1 VEATRQD
8 KRSIVRR
15 RTPQLVYLELGKENG
30 GVMLNLSEHGCGFQ
44 AITPVKCGETH
55 FGFQINGGRRIAGD
69 AEVVW
74 ADDAGVMGGL
84 RFLNLP
90 AEAHREIRLWLEETN
105 APVEHGFAPAA
116 AAAFEGAAR
125 RSRAM
130 GTEEA
135 PAPIANARVAVEEP
149 PVPPAWANLRAG
161 AYPPIDDGRYGSPY
175 LGDHRA
181 AFGNPH
187 RKSAEARQQVRD
199 WTSQA
204 APALSFDDASSR
216 PVPTL
221 RAFPGDIG
229 VRPESKAAPLGVA
242 SPGRKGLASWSGFS
256 AGLGVGVLVSALV
269 GAAFSFHTY
278 RRQFGASIIQFGE
291 RVAEKPQVQPQM
303 ASPVVQP
310 ELPATLAV
318 STPATPISIA
328 QQSESLIPQPSRNA
342 PAPQPLPAPHQTK
355 SEPLAPDTAW
365 RVAVGSSR
373 PKAPTANGS
382 TLISETPPPV
392 SFPTIIV
399 APKSYLVPSKLGPA
413 PPLAPASEPNVHSV
427 VSGKEDAGSPSEM
440 YLEVGKF
447 KDQPPASEVKDKLAT
462 LGFPASV
469 TQKGRFWG
477 NSYYVLVGPYD
488 NDREAKAAHKSLT
501 SRGFKPRAFERG
513 SRAFAFSYVLTL
525 NGARMPVG
533 DYSIRWESY
542 SSLVIVEFMQNN
554 DIVATVDGKWAKRD
568 TPYDRGAYAFTR
580 YGDGSRNLVWIQ
592 FAGMRR
598 TLIFEKSS

>member
-1 VEATRQD
+1 
-8 KRSIVRR
+8 
-15 RTPQLVYLELGKENG
+15 LELGKENG

-44 AITPVKCGETH
+44 AITPVKCGETR

-90 AEAHREIRLWLEETN
+90 AEAHREIRLWLQETN
-105 APVEHGFAPAA
+105 APVVDQRIQATGELAWINRTKTT
-116 AAAFEGAAR
+116 EG
-125 RSRAM
+125 
-130 GTEEA
+130 
-135 PAPIANARVAVEEP
+135 
-149 PVPPAWANLRAG
+149 LRFT
-161 AYPPIDDGRYGSPY
+161 S
-175 LGDHRA
+175 L
-181 AFGNPH
+181 
-187 RKSAEARQQVRD
+187 SAEARQQVRD
-199 WTSQA
+199 WTSQS

-229 VRPESKAAPLGVA
+229 VQPESKATPLEVA
-242 SPGRKGLASWSGFS
+242 SPGRKRLASWSGFS

-269 GAAFSFHTY
+269 GAAFSFHSY
-278 RRQFGASIIQFGE
+278 RRQVGASIIQFGE
-291 RVAEKPQVQPQM
+291 RVAAKPQAQPQM
-303 ASPVVQP
+303 ASPVVPP

-318 STPATPISIA
+318 STPAAPISIA

-342 PAPQPLPAPHQTK
+342 PAPQALPAPHQAK

-365 RVAVGSSR
+365 LVAVGSSR
-373 PKAPTANGS
+373 PKALTANGS

-392 SFPTIIV
+392 SFPTVVV
-399 APKSYLVPSKLGPA
+399 APRSYLVPSRLGPA

-440 YLEVGKF
+440 YFEVGKF

-462 LGFPASV
+462 FGFPVSV

-501 SRGFKPRAFERG
+501 SRGFKPRAFQRG

-525 NGARMPVG
+525 NGARIPVG

-542 SSLVIVEFMQNN
+542 SSLVIVEFVQNN

-568 TPYDRGAYAFTR
+568 TPYDRAAYAFTR

-592 FAGMRR
+592 FAGMRQM
-598 TLIFEKSS
+598 LIFDKSS

>member
-1 VEATRQD
+1 
-8 KRSIVRR
+8 
-15 RTPQLVYLELGKENG
+15 VYLELGKENG

-44 AITPVKCGETH
+44 AITPVTCGTR

-105 APVEHGFAPAA
+105 APVVDQRIQATGEL
-116 AAAFEGAAR
+116 
-125 RSRAM
+125 
-130 GTEEA
+130 
-135 PAPIANARVAVEEP
+135 
-149 PVPPAWANLRAG
+149 AWINRTKTTGGLRFT
-161 AYPPIDDGRYGSPY
+161 S
-175 LGDHRA
+175 L
-181 AFGNPH
+181 
-187 RKSAEARQQVRD
+187 SAEARQQVRD
-199 WTSQA
+199 WTSQSA

-229 VRPESKAAPLGVA
+229 VQPASKAAPLEVA
-242 SPGRKGLASWSGFS
+242 SAGRKRLASWSGFS

-269 GAAFSFHTY
+269 AAAFSFHSY

-291 RVAEKPQVQPQM
+291 RVAAKPQVQPQM

-310 ELPATLAV
+310 ELSATLAV

-328 QQSESLIPQPSRNA
+328 QQSESLIPQPARNA
-342 PAPQPLPAPHQTK
+342 PAPQPLPAPHQAK

-365 RVAVGSSR
+365 LGAVGSSR

-392 SFPTIIV
+392 SFPTIVI
-399 APKSYLVPSKLGPA
+399 APRSYLIPSNLGPA
-413 PPLAPASEPNVHSV
+413 PPLAPASEPYVHSV
-427 VSGKEDAGSPSEM
+427 VSGKEDTGPPSEM

-447 KDQPPASEVKDKLAT
+447 KDQPPASEVKDNLAT

-469 TQKGRFWG
+469 TQKGRFGG
-477 NSYYVLVGPYD
+477 NSYYVLVGPYN

-501 SRGFKPRAFERG
+501 SRGFKPRAFQRG

-542 SSLVIVEFMQNN
+542 SNLVIVEFVQNN
-554 DIVATVDGKWAKRD
+554 DVVATVDGKWAKRD

-592 FAGMRR
+592 FAGMRQ
-598 TLIFEKSS
+598 TLIFDKSS

>member
-15 RTPQLVYLELGKENG
+15 RTQQLVYLELGKENG
-30 GVMLNLSEHGCGFQ
+30 GVMLNFSEHGCGFQ
-44 AITPVKCGETH
+44 AITPVKCGTR

-90 AEAHREIRLWLEETN
+90 AEAHREIRLWLEETK
-105 APVEHGFAPAA
+105 APVVDQRIQATGEL
-116 AAAFEGAAR
+116 
-125 RSRAM
+125 
-130 GTEEA
+130 
-135 PAPIANARVAVEEP
+135 
-149 PVPPAWANLRAG
+149 AWINRTKTTGGLRF
-161 AYPPIDDGRYGSPY
+161 SS
-175 LGDHRA
+175 L
-181 AFGNPH
+181 
-187 RKSAEARQQVRD
+187 SAEARQQVRA
-199 WTSQA
+199 WTSQS
-204 APALSFDDASSR
+204 APTLSFDDASSR

-229 VRPESKAAPLGVA
+229 VQPESKAAPVEVA
-242 SPGRKGLASWSGFS
+242 SPGRKRLASWSGFS

-269 GAAFSFHTY
+269 GAAFSFHSY

-291 RVAEKPQVQPQM
+291 RVAAKPQVQPQM
-303 ASPVVQP
+303 ASPVMQP

-365 RVAVGSSR
+365 LVAVGSSR

-382 TLISETPPPV
+382 NLISETPPPV
-392 SFPTIIV
+392 SFPTIVV
-399 APKSYLVPSKLGPA
+399 ASKSYLVPSNLGPA

-427 VSGKEDAGSPSEM
+427 VSGKEDTGSPSEM

-447 KDQPPASEVKDKLAT
+447 KDQPPASEIKDKLAT

-501 SRGFKPRAFERG
+501 SRGFKPRAFQRG

-542 SSLVIVEFMQNN
+542 SGLVIVEFVQNN

-592 FAGMRR
+592 FAGMRQ
-598 TLIFEKSS
+598 TLIFDKSS

>member
-1 VEATRQD
+1 MEATKQG

-15 RTPQLVYLELGKENG
+15 RTQQLVYLELGKENG

-44 AITPVKCGETH
+44 AITPVKCGET
-55 FGFQINGGRRIAGD
+55 FGFQINGAGRRIAGD

-74 ADDAGVMGGL
+74 TDDAGVMGGL

-105 APVEHGFAPAA
+105 APVVDQRIQATGELPWINRTKTTG
-116 AAAFEGAAR
+116 G
-125 RSRAM
+125 
-130 GTEEA
+130 
-135 PAPIANARVAVEEP
+135 
-149 PVPPAWANLRAG
+149 LRFT
-161 AYPPIDDGRYGSPY
+161 S
-175 LGDHRA
+175 L
-181 AFGNPH
+181 
-187 RKSAEARQQVRD
+187 SAEARQQVRD
-199 WTSQA
+199 WTSQS

-229 VRPESKAAPLGVA
+229 VQPESKAVPLEVA
-242 SPGRKGLASWSGFS
+242 SPGRKRLASWSGFS

-269 GAAFSFHTY
+269 WAAFSFHSY

-291 RVAEKPQVQPQM
+291 RVAAEPQAQPQM

-310 ELPATLAV
+310 ELPAALAV
-318 STPATPISIA
+318 STPGAPISIA

-342 PAPQPLPAPHQTK
+342 PAPQPLPAPHQAK

-365 RVAVGSSR
+365 LVAVGSSR

-382 TLISETPPPV
+382 SLTSETPPPV
-392 SFPTIIV
+392 SFPTIVV
-399 APKSYLVPSKLGPA
+399 ASRSYLVPSNLGPA

-427 VSGKEDAGSPSEM
+427 VSGKEDTGSPSEM

-469 TQKGRFWG
+469 TQKRRLGG

-501 SRGFKPRAFERG
+501 SRGFKPRAFQRG

-525 NGARMPVG
+525 NGARIPVG

-542 SSLVIVEFMQNN
+542 SSLVIVEFVQNN

-568 TPYDRGAYAFTR
+568 TPYDGSAYAFTR
-580 YGDGSRNLVWIQ
+580 NGDGSRNLVWIQ
-592 FAGMRR
+592 FTGMRQ
-598 TLIFEKSS
+598 TLVFDKSS

>member
-15 RTPQLVYLELGKENG
+15 RTQQLVYLELGKENG
-30 GVMLNLSEHGCGFQ
+30 GLMLNLSEHGCGFQ
-44 AITPVKCGETH
+44 AITPVKCGTR
-55 FGFQINGGRRIAGD
+55 FGFQTNGGRRIAGD

-105 APVEHGFAPAA
+105 APVVDQRIQATGEL
-116 AAAFEGAAR
+116 
-125 RSRAM
+125 
-130 GTEEA
+130 
-135 PAPIANARVAVEEP
+135 
-149 PVPPAWANLRAG
+149 AWINRTKTTGGLRFT
-161 AYPPIDDGRYGSPY
+161 S
-175 LGDHRA
+175 L
-181 AFGNPH
+181 
-187 RKSAEARQQVRD
+187 SAEASQQVRD
-199 WTSQA
+199 RTSQS
-204 APALSFDDASSR
+204 APALDASSR

-221 RAFPGDIG
+221 RAFPEDIG
-229 VRPESKAAPLGVA
+229 VQPESEAAPHELA
-242 SPGRKGLASWSGFS
+242 SPGRIRLASWSGFC
-256 AGLGVGVLVSALV
+256 AGLGVGVLLSALV
-269 GAAFSFHTY
+269 GAAFPFHSY
-278 RRQFGASIIQFGE
+278 RRQFGESIIQFGE
-291 RVAEKPQVQPQM
+291 RVAAKPQAQPQM

-310 ELPATLAV
+310 EVPAALAV
-318 STPATPISIA
+318 STPGAPLSIA
-328 QQSESLIPQPSRNA
+328 QQSETLIPQPSRNA
-342 PAPQPLPAPHQTK
+342 PAPQPLPAPHQAK
-355 SEPLAPDTAW
+355 SEPLAPDTA
-365 RVAVGSSR
+365 RLVAVGSPR

-392 SFPTIIV
+392 SFPTIVI
-399 APKSYLVPSKLGPA
+399 APRSYLVPSKLGPA

-427 VSGKEDAGSPSEM
+427 VSGKEDTGSPSEM

-447 KDQPPASEVKDKLAT
+447 KDQPPASEVKDKLAS

-501 SRGFKPRAFERG
+501 SRGFKPRAFQRG

-542 SSLVIVEFMQNN
+542 GSFVIVEFVQNN

-568 TPYDRGAYAFTR
+568 APYDRGAYAFTR

-592 FAGMRR
+592 FAGMRQ
-598 TLIFEKSS
+598 TLIFDKSS